1 MKLYAQC
8 GLKTYPSTSGFLN
21 LGTVDFLDWKILCCA
36 RLSCVVRVFSSIPG
50 LSSLNV
56 ISPAPPPR
64 LAESGD
70 SFDCHNVP
78 GGQNR
83 SCLSTTALNV
93 P

>member
-36 RLSCVVRVFSSIPG
+36 RLSCVVTVFSSIPG

-56 ISPAPPPR
+56 ISPAHPPVWQNLETVLIVTMSLGVR
-64 LAESGD
+64 I
-70 SFDCHNVP
+70 VP
-78 GGQNR
+78 
-83 SCLSTTALNV
+83 A
-93 P
+93 

>member
-56 ISPAPPPR
+56 ISPAPPPPVWQNLETVLIVTMSLGVR
-64 LAESGD
+64 I
-70 SFDCHNVP
+70 VP
-78 GGQNR
+78 
-83 SCLSTTALNV
+83 A
-93 P
+93 